1 MADKKKLPFRIKRDR
16 WDEDGVRHKA
26 GKIVELS
33 AEDALEALEAGHIER
48 VKAEEPK

>member
-1 MADKKKLPFRIKRDR
+1 MADKKTIPFRFKRDR
-16 WDEDGVRHKA
+16 WDDKGERHRA

-48 VKAEEPK
+48 VKDED